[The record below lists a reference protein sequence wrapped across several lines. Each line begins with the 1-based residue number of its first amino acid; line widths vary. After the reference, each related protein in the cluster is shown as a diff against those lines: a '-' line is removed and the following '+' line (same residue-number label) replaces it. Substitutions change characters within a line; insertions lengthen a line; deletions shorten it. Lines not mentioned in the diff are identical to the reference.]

1 MEVFFIT
8 ISFQDSVL
16 NDPNYKK
23 LSRIICKYFP
33 DSSNSPIYLDDYGQ
47 CKIKLSLEVFVNKI
61 LPVALAL
68 DNRAYQFTANEQA
81 AAKAIDPHK
90 HPNMMGC

>member
-1 MEVFFIT
+1 
-8 ISFQDSVL
+8 
-16 NDPNYKK
+16 
-23 LSRIICKYFP
+23 
-33 DSSNSPIYLDDYGQ
+33 
-47 CKIKLSLEVFVNKI
+47 VFVNKI